1 MSRIILNLVWFL
13 AVSCCFLPDP
23 LAAQEPIPRG
33 LELPPALNFAI
44 SPNPVG
50 SGARAIGWGTAF
62 IAVAD
67 DATAAS
73 HNPGGLVQLERPEI
87 SIVGS
92 YFFRHD
98 DQDVNRADTV
108 IEDQN
113 LDSIELNYLSVVYP
127 FRLWHRN
134 VTVSLNFQRLFN
146 MEGDSDVASLLN
158 PRECACAAVQR
169 VSSRQTGQLFTISP
183 AVAVQITPTFSVGVA
198 LNIWPDLFDNGW
210 EQKVDVEAEGTI
222 SSGPRIVPFTSRGRI
237 DEEFDFEGVNA
248 TIGFLWT
255 INSIFTVG
263 GVVRT
268 PFTAKVRHKHK
279 SELTVIL
286 EDGSEPVSIA
296 DSFTETL
303 DMDMPLSYG
312 LGVAAVISDSL
323 TVALDVS
330 RVHWSDFELEE
341 SRQADTVEVENATPS
356 GKGAAVLNGDG
367 DDITSVRLGAEY
379 QWILPRIAVPFRAGV
394 FYDPEPGD
402 GGTDDFFGFS
412 LGAGL
417 VTGKVVLDMAYT
429 FRTGTIKSEANDTD
443 VYQHTLISSLIYH
456 F

>member
-1 MSRIILNLVWFL
+1 MIQYLVLFL
-13 AVSCCFLPDP
+13 AICCCLLPNP
-23 LAAQEPIPRG
+23 LAAQDPISRG
-33 LELPPALNFAI
+33 LRLPPSLSFAI

-73 HNPGGLVQLERPEI
+73 HNPGGLVQLEQPEI

-113 LDSIELNYLSVVYP
+113 LDRIELNYLSVVYP
-127 FRLWHRN
+127 FRLLHRN

-146 MEGDSDVASLLN
+146 MAGDSDVASILD
-158 PRECACAAVQR
+158 PSKCACAAVQR

-210 EQKVDVEAEGTI
+210 KQKVEVMSEGTI
-222 SSGPRIVPFTSRGRI
+222 SSSNRIVPFTSRGRI
-237 DEEFDFEGVNA
+237 DEEFSFEGVNA

-263 GVVRT
+263 GVMRT
-268 PFTAKVRHKHK
+268 PFTAKVKHQHT
-279 SELTVIL
+279 SELTFTL
-286 EDGSEPVSIA
+286 ADGSEPLRIA
-296 DSFTETL
+296 DHFTETL

-323 TVALDVS
+323 TLALDVS
-330 RVHWSDFELEE
+330 RVHWSDFELEPA
-341 SRQADTVEVENATPS
+341 RQANTVIIENAAPS
-356 GKGAAVLNGDG
+356 GKGAAVLNGGG

-379 QWILPRIAVPFRAGV
+379 QWILPRLAVPFRAGV

-402 GGTDDFFGFS
+402 GGTDNFFGFS

-417 VTGKVVLDMAYT
+417 VTGKIVLDMAYA
-429 FRTGTIKSEANDTD
+429 FRTGRIKSGTNDTD